1 MRELLCVLHCYN
13 VMIISNTPYGRGPK
27 FVDA

>member
-1 MRELLCVLHCYN
+1 MRELRVLHCYN
-13 VMIISNTPYGRGPK
+13 VIIISNTPYGRGPI